1 MILYQNYHRHTQQ
14 TNPLVPDSTA
24 SNEQYAI
31 RAQELGHGI
40 ISSCE
45 HGYQGRYI
53 ECYNLAK
60 QYGLKFV
67 QVAEAYWVKDRNP
80 SLADKSNCH
89 IIIAALNE
97 AGRRDMNRV
106 LSEANR
112 SGFYIRPRVD
122 MELLTSLN
130 PSNVIITTACIGYWK
145 YDDAE
150 NLMLKMHQHFGN
162 HFYLEVQ
169 CHNTE
174 SQRHLNSRIKKL
186 HYKYKIPLIFG
197 CDSHYI
203 HPEDAKERD
212 DFLYSKDMHY
222 EDEEGWYLDYVD
234 GETIYDRFV
243 KQGVLSHDEIMEAMN
258 NTNIFLQ
265 VEEYDCPI
273 FNQEIKLPSLY
284 PDWTQEQK
292 DAEYTRL
299 IWERWDEYS
308 KQIPVHKHP
317 LYQKEIQREIDI
329 VVESH
334 MADYFI
340 LNYYII
346 KRGKELG
353 GVITSSGRGSAVSF
367 ITNRLLGFTEVDRIS
382 AHVEMYPERFMSAT
396 RILETGSLP
405 DYNEI
410 IHLPPPNKYYV
421 YEWYFVNTNEVFYI
435 GKGCGKRF
443 KEIHGRNKFFQCMYK
458 SHSCAV
464 RIIMH
469 GFSEVDAY
477 QYERYVIQYYKKF
490 TTFRLTNQTEGGDG
504 TVGYKFSDEQY
515 QHMLET
521 RRDPNG
527 VYKSDAFR
535 AKISS
540 LVQGENNPNFGHRWS
555 NAQKDALSKK
565 QSASG
570 RYKDTKN
577 PTATRIQCVET
588 GEVFDC
594 IKFAMQQYDVKY
606 PASFSVALDNPKRT
620 AAGLHWVRVL

>member
-31 RAQELGHGI
+31 RAHELGHGI

-67 QVAEAYWVKDRNP
+67 QVAEAYWVKERNP
-80 SLADKSNCH
+80 NLADKSNCH

-97 AGRRDMNRV
+97 AGRRDMNRI

-145 YDDAE
+145 YDDTE
-150 NLMLKMHQHFGN
+150 SLMLKMHQHFGN

-234 GETIYDRFV
+234 GDTIYDRFV

-265 VEEYDCPI
+265 VEEYDCSI

-405 DYNEI
+405 DELLSHYAVMYSVKTLNNRE
-410 IHLPPPNKYYV
+410 HPESLYYQTLSKEKCGV
-421 YEWYFVNTNEVFYI
+421 ANHNGMVTRYKI
-435 GKGCGKRF
+435 GKSCDTALLNGKVAT
-443 KEIHGRNKFFQCMYK
+443 QCQGATAIISTLMV
-458 SHSCAV
+458 HSIPLLKY
-464 RIIMH
+464 R
-469 GFSEVDAY
+469 E
-477 QYERYVIQYYKKF
+477 
-490 TTFRLTNQTEGGDG
+490 TEGIKDRLQF
-504 TVGYKFSDEQY
+504 GYNRTICASTKGSLGRCSRISYD
-515 QHMLET
+515 
-521 RRDPNG
+521 R
-527 VYKSDAFR
+527 FR
-535 AKISS
+535 NN
-540 LVQGENNPNFGHRWS
+540 ENLWRM
-555 NAQKDALSKK
+555 
-565 QSASG
+565 
-570 RYKDTKN
+570 
-577 PTATRIQCVET
+577 E
-588 GEVFDC
+588 
-594 IKFAMQQYDVKY
+594 DVC
-606 PASFSVALDNPKRT
+606 
-620 AAGLHWVRVL
+620 

>member
-243 KQGVLSHDEIMEAMN
+243 KQGVLSHDEIIEAMN

-405 DYNEI
+405 DELLSHYAVMYSVKTLNNRE
-410 IHLPPPNKYYV
+410 HPESLYYQTLSKEKCGV
-421 YEWYFVNTNEVFYI
+421 ANHNGMVTRYKI
-435 GKGCGKRF
+435 GKSCDTALLNGKVAT
-443 KEIHGRNKFFQCMYK
+443 QCQGATAIISTLMV
-458 SHSCAV
+458 HSIPLLKY
-464 RIIMH
+464 R
-469 GFSEVDAY
+469 E
-477 QYERYVIQYYKKF
+477 
-490 TTFRLTNQTEGGDG
+490 TEGIKDRLQF
-504 TVGYKFSDEQY
+504 GYNRTICASTKRSLGRCSRISHDC
-515 QHMLET
+515 
-521 RRDPNG
+521 
-527 VYKSDAFR
+527 FR
-535 AKISS
+535 NN
-540 LVQGENNPNFGHRWS
+540 ENLWRM
-555 NAQKDALSKK
+555 
-565 QSASG
+565 
-570 RYKDTKN
+570 
-577 PTATRIQCVET
+577 E
-588 GEVFDC
+588 
-594 IKFAMQQYDVKY
+594 DVC
-606 PASFSVALDNPKRT
+606 
-620 AAGLHWVRVL
+620 

>member
-1 MILYQNYHRHTQQ
+1 MILYQNYHRHTQH

-67 QVAEAYWVKDRNP
+67 QVAEAYWVKERNP
-80 SLADKSNCH
+80 NLADKSNCH

-97 AGRRDMNRV
+97 TGRRDMNRI

-222 EDEEGWYLDYVD
+222 EDEEGWYLDYAD

-258 NTNIFLQ
+258 NTNVFLQ

-346 KRGKELG
+346 NRGKELG

-405 DYNEI
+405 DELLSHYAVMYSVKTLNNRE
-410 IHLPPPNKYYV
+410 HPESLYYQTLSKEKCGV
-421 YEWYFVNTNEVFYI
+421 ANHNGMVTRYKI
-435 GKGCGKRF
+435 GKSCDTALLNGKVAT
-443 KEIHGRNKFFQCMYK
+443 QCQGATAIISTLMV
-458 SHSCAV
+458 HSIPLLKY
-464 RIIMH
+464 R
-469 GFSEVDAY
+469 E
-477 QYERYVIQYYKKF
+477 
-490 TTFRLTNQTEGGDG
+490 TEGIKDRLQF
-504 TVGYKFSDEQY
+504 GYNRTICASTKGSLGRCSRISYD
-515 QHMLET
+515 
-521 RRDPNG
+521 R
-527 VYKSDAFR
+527 FR
-535 AKISS
+535 NN
-540 LVQGENNPNFGHRWS
+540 ENLWRM
-555 NAQKDALSKK
+555 
-565 QSASG
+565 
-570 RYKDTKN
+570 
-577 PTATRIQCVET
+577 E
-588 GEVFDC
+588 
-594 IKFAMQQYDVKY
+594 DVC
-606 PASFSVALDNPKRT
+606 
-620 AAGLHWVRVL
+620 

>member
-31 RAQELGHGI
+31 RAHELGHGI

-265 VEEYDCPI
+265 VKEYDCPI

-405 DYNEI
+405 DELLSHYAVMYSAKTPNNRE
-410 IHLPPPNKYYV
+410 LPESLYYQTLSKETCGV
-421 YEWYFVNTNEVFYI
+421 ANHNGTVTRYKI
-435 GKGCGKRF
+435 GKSCDTALSNGKVAT
-443 KEIHGRNKFFQCMYK
+443 QCQGATAIISTLMV
-458 SHSCAV
+458 HSIPLLKY
-464 RIIMH
+464 R
-469 GFSEVDAY
+469 E
-477 QYERYVIQYYKKF
+477 
-490 TTFRLTNQTEGGDG
+490 TEGIKDRLQF
-504 TVGYKFSDEQY
+504 GYN
-515 QHMLET
+515 
-521 RRDPNG
+521 R
-527 VYKSDAFR
+527 AFCTSTKR
-535 AKISS
+535 SLGRCSRISYDRFRHN
-540 LVQGENNPNFGHRWS
+540 ENLWRM
-555 NAQKDALSKK
+555 
-565 QSASG
+565 
-570 RYKDTKN
+570 
-577 PTATRIQCVET
+577 E
-588 GEVFDC
+588 
-594 IKFAMQQYDVKY
+594 DVC
-606 PASFSVALDNPKRT
+606 
-620 AAGLHWVRVL
+620 